1 MRNLH
6 LIILQEF
13 GIEARHLL
21 REWERLRLRSSD
33 YKNHRIFSLRC
44 IHQELIPV
52 SIKLKSTLD
61 TPKARQI
68 IRKAEKD
75 LLQTRVKAI
84 NNILVQVEKEI
95 QDCRTKLASIISQ
108 ERLEQCQGFINKVSE
123 LRFNKVKQR
132 QINKLNYLMSKKEG
146 NITITSN
153 NTTLNRQ
160 VQSPP
165 STRSCNPTPA
175 TALLPPGEG
184 DNSPPAAVHLPPEG
198 NSLPNNQASNNNV
211 AISSTS
217 NNNNTPSNNTTSNSV
232 SNQTNSQASQVPP
245 STQHWQLL
253 TFLLGKEAIIS
264 WETHTFPR
272 KLAPLP
278 LNLIPL
284 PQGKKTILPK
294 PILLQLLI
302 TPLGHPKQGIATTPP
317 GQVGKALGTPSGIN
331 PLNLPLR
338 PVQPPG
344 KVPPSST
351 PPSSTS
357 QGSSKEEPNPK
368 WVINLSNK
376 PLTPAQRSVLAKG
389 PNFAVTPRQPP
400 NLEHITAIE
409 AACTKLSQQ
418 DAEELRADINRVL
431 RSSHPPKPNLTKAQ
445 NIALRELK
453 RDRDRIVLTADKGVA
468 MVVMDKQDYI
478 NKANQL
484 LNQNTYKVIS
494 KDPTNTIKNKLIN
507 ILKGIKTKTGLGSNT
522 YKSMYPTGC
531 VPPKFYGLPKIHKP
545 DTPLRPI
552 VSSCGS
558 VTYGVAKELAK
569 ILKPLVGKSPH
580 HINSTQDFVEQA
592 KHFKLEAGE
601 CLSSY
606 DVSALFTSVPIDP
619 ALNIIKDLSVKDNT
633 LKERTVM
640 EVEDIILLLEF
651 CLKNTYFSFQGQF
664 YEQVEGA
671 AMGSPVSPIV
681 ANLYMEYLEQKAL
694 STAPNPPKFWGR
706 YVDDTFV
713 IHKEAN
719 KQSFLQHINS
729 VDPAIRF
736 TVEDNKEDGSIPFL
750 DTIVKPEADGS
761 LSITVYRKPTHTDQ
775 YLQWDSHHHLS
786 AKFSVIQTLSHRA
799 SIVCSN
805 PELLQK
811 EKQHLRKALTKCNY
825 PKWALDKVEKRLNR
839 STRQVNDG
847 GNNSAQ
853 PANHEVQS
861 KGHIVIPYTQGLCES
876 IKKICGRYGIQTHFK
891 GGKTIKNLLVSPKD
905 KDPIL
910 NQSSAIYRY
919 QCNNLGCDDEYIGE
933 TSRTFGE
940 RYKEHLK
947 APSAIHHHSTITGH
961 STNHNNFQIIGRE
974 GHNLARNIKESIYI
988 RVNNPSLNNNI
999 GKFNLSH
1006 IWDRVLLDTKGL
1018 TLK

>member
-1 MRNLH
+1 MPLPPH
-6 LIILQEF
+6 YLEVVM
-13 GIEARHLL
+13 
-21 REWERLRLRSSD
+21 
-33 YKNHRIFSLRC
+33 
-44 IHQELIPV
+44 V
-52 SIKLKSTLD
+52 SGMASYST
-61 TPKARQI
+61 
-68 IRKAEKD
+68 EC
-75 LLQTRVKAI
+75 
-84 NNILVQVEKEI
+84 
-95 QDCRTKLASIISQ
+95 QD
-108 ERLEQCQGFINKVSE
+108 FVDKVSE
-123 LRFNKVKQR
+123 NRFNKVKQR
-132 QINKLNYLMSKKEG
+132 QINKLNLLTTKKEG
-146 NITITSN
+146 NITRSN
-153 NTTLNRQ
+153 TNLNYFSHNHNHNHNSLGNSQVTPQAPPGEDNRSSQAGPPPHIPAARLGKIALFPRQAQPLPGKTLVFPRPIPPTLTPL
-160 VQSPP
+160 PP
-165 STRSCNPTPA
+165 SLPLLWKMPIFPRLFPPFPSQPNTLPTPSYTSSQA
-175 TALLPPGEG
+175 GEDSALPQAGAPPTGEDASLSQVSTPPTPLPSQPTALLPSPEDRGAPNLPYTQAG
-184 DNSPPAAVHLPPEG
+184 QSNNPTNYPRQGSRHPPRQSPP
-198 NSLPNNQASNNNV
+198 
-211 AISSTS
+211 
-217 NNNNTPSNNTTSNSV
+217 
-232 SNQTNSQASQVPP
+232 QASQEVQTTSREGNNSTNPP
-245 STQHWQLL
+245 
-253 TFLLGKEAIIS
+253 A
-264 WETHTFPR
+264 R
-272 KLAPLP
+272 
-278 LNLIPL
+278 
-284 PQGKKTILPK
+284 
-294 PILLQLLI
+294 
-302 TPLGHPKQGIATTPP
+302 HP
-317 GQVGKALGTPSGIN
+317 
-331 PLNLPLR
+331 
-338 PVQPPG
+338 
-344 KVPPSST
+344 
-351 PPSSTS
+351 

-400 NLEHITAIE
+400 NLEYITAIE

-431 RSSHPPKPNLTKAQ
+431 RSSHPPKPNLTKNQ
-445 NIALRELK
+445 MSALRELK
-453 RDRDRIVLTADKGVA
+453 KDRDRIVLTADKGVA
-468 MVVMDKQDYI
+468 MVVMDRQDYI
-478 NKANQL
+478 NKAKHL
-484 LNQNTYKVIS
+484 LNQNTYKTIT

-507 ILKGIKTKTGLGSNT
+507 ILKTIKTKSGLGTNI

-569 ILKPLVGKSPH
+569 ILKPLVGQSPH

-592 KHFKLEAGE
+592 KHFKLESGE

-619 ALNIIKDLSVKDNT
+619 ALQIIKDLLVKDNT

-640 EVEDIILLLEF
+640 DVEDIILLLEF

-694 STAPNPPKFWGR
+694 STAPHPPKFWGR

-719 KQSFLQHINS
+719 KQGFLQHINS

-750 DTIVKPEADGS
+750 DTIVKPEADGG

-799 SIVCSN
+799 STVCSD

-811 EKQHLRKALTKCNY
+811 EKEHLRKALTKCNY
-825 PKWALDKVEKRLNR
+825 PKWALDKVEKRLNKP
-839 STRQVNDG
+839 TRQVNDG
-847 GNNSAQ
+847 GSNSAQ
-853 PANHEVQS
+853 TANQGVQS

-876 IKKICGRYGIQTHFK
+876 IKRICGRYGIQTHFK
-891 GGKTIKNLLVSPKD
+891 GGTTIKNLLVSPKD
-905 KDPIL
+905 KDPMV
-910 NQSSAIYRY
+910 NQSSAIYWY
-919 QCNNLGCDDEYIGE
+919 QCGDLGCDDEYIGE

-961 STNHNNFQIIGRE
+961 TTNHNNFQIVGRE

-1006 IWDRVLLDTKGL
+1006 IWDRVLLNTKGL

>member
-1 MRNLH
+1 MEDANLPQASTPLPSQPNTLPTPSH
-6 LIILQEF
+6 T
-13 GIEARHLL
+13 
-21 REWERLRLRSSD
+21 SSQAGED
-33 YKNHRIFSLRC
+33 SALP
-44 IHQELIPV
+44 Q
-52 SIKLKSTLD
+52 
-61 TPKARQI
+61 AG
-68 IRKAEKD
+68 A
-75 LLQTRVKAI
+75 
-84 NNILVQVEKEI
+84 
-95 QDCRTKLASIISQ
+95 
-108 ERLEQCQGFINKVSE
+108 
-123 LRFNKVKQR
+123 
-132 QINKLNYLMSKKEG
+132 
-146 NITITSN
+146 
-153 NTTLNRQ
+153 
-160 VQSPP
+160 SPP
-165 STRSCNPTPA
+165 GEDASLSQVSTPPTPLPSQP
-175 TALLPPGEG
+175 TALLPSPEDRGALNLPNTQAG
-184 DNSPPAAVHLPPEG
+184 QSNNPTNYPRQGSRYPPRQSPP
-198 NSLPNNQASNNNV
+198 
-211 AISSTS
+211 
-217 NNNNTPSNNTTSNSV
+217 
-232 SNQTNSQASQVPP
+232 QASQEVQTTSREGNNSTNPP
-245 STQHWQLL
+245 
-253 TFLLGKEAIIS
+253 A
-264 WETHTFPR
+264 R
-272 KLAPLP
+272 
-278 LNLIPL
+278 
-284 PQGKKTILPK
+284 
-294 PILLQLLI
+294 
-302 TPLGHPKQGIATTPP
+302 HP
-317 GQVGKALGTPSGIN
+317 
-331 PLNLPLR
+331 
-338 PVQPPG
+338 
-344 KVPPSST
+344 
-351 PPSSTS
+351 

-400 NLEHITAIE
+400 NLEYITAIE

-431 RSSHPPKPNLTKAQ
+431 RSSHPPKPNLTKNQ
-445 NIALRELK
+445 MSALRELK
-453 RDRDRIVLTADKGVA
+453 KDRDRIVLTADKGVA
-468 MVVMDKQDYI
+468 MVVMDRQDYI
-478 NKANQL
+478 NKAKHL
-484 LNQNTYKVIS
+484 LNQNTYKTIT

-507 ILKGIKTKTGLGSNT
+507 ILKTIKTKSGLGTNI

-569 ILKPLVGKSPH
+569 ILKPLVGQSPH

-592 KHFKLEAGE
+592 KHFKLESGE

-619 ALNIIKDLSVKDNT
+619 ALQIIKDLLVKDNT

-640 EVEDIILLLEF
+640 DVEDIILLLEF

-694 STAPNPPKFWGR
+694 STAPHPPKFWGR

-719 KQSFLQHINS
+719 KQGFLQHINS

-750 DTIVKPEADGS
+750 DTIVKPEADGG

-799 SIVCSN
+799 STVCSD

-811 EKQHLRKALTKCNY
+811 EKEHLRKALTKCNY
-825 PKWALDKVEKRLNR
+825 PKWALDKVEKRLNKP
-839 STRQVNDG
+839 TRQVNDG
-847 GNNSAQ
+847 GSNSAQ
-853 PANHEVQS
+853 TANQGVQS

-876 IKKICGRYGIQTHFK
+876 IKRICGRYGIQTHFK
-891 GGKTIKNLLVSPKD
+891 GGTTIKNLLVSPKD
-905 KDPIL
+905 KDPMV
-910 NQSSAIYRY
+910 NQSSAIYWY
-919 QCNNLGCDDEYIGE
+919 QCGDLGCDDEYIGE

-961 STNHNNFQIIGRE
+961 TTNHNNFQIVGRE

-1006 IWDRVLLDTKGL
+1006 IWDRVLLNTKGL